1 MIKYCLFSLEQ
12 EVGRNLII
20 FPVEVIWH
28 FKAEALQPF
37 QQLQNT
43 KAEEAKMP
51 EGEACWAVPPPPP
64 SREDSRQTLSGA
76 LPAHYHHQP
85 RCLPPPLTIFLQ
97 PCGVLRSFSETP
109 IVRSI
114 KPFLLKGCSPCPS
127 LPTPASGDSPVASSG
142 GCTDTLKLCLHL

>member
-43 KAEEAKMP
+43 KAEEAKML
-51 EGEACWAVPPPPP
+51 EGEACWAVPPPHP
-64 SREDSRQTLSGA
+64 SREDSRQHRPSWGSSGS
-76 LPAHYHHQP
+76 
-85 RCLPPPLTIFLQ
+85 LPPP
-97 PCGVLRSFSETP
+97 TP
-109 IVRSI
+109 LPPSSPGHIPPAPRAGSYAVSQRPHCLVI
-114 KPFLLKGCSPCPS
+114 KPLLLKGCSPCPP
-127 LPTPASGDSPVASSG
+127 LPTPSSTDSPVASPG
-142 GCTDTLKLCLHL
+142 GCTVP